1 MTDQDFDPDEELR
14 ISSEDGMAYSKLE
27 FIEYFG
33 DEVEWNTSE
42 VAHVILSNDASEEE
56 HNAAIAA
63 AEALEIKATAKDAEL
78 AVKKS
83 AKQAENERKERADE
97 VKRVAEVIAKKEAE
111 KMKRIQQQEEEAA
124 AKKKAKQAK
133 EQDDAALLVSKRKEE
148 EEAAEKKAKQAKE
161 QDDAALLVSKRKEE
175 EKMKRM
181 QQEEEEA
188 AKKKAKQDQEE
199 KKANEKQE
207 QLEKEEAERV
217 QKRKNTALAEEIEEA
232 ANAQKVIQEQL
243 RKKKAAEF
251 AEIRK
256 LDAALNAAKEKLEAD
271 EKVKKEEER
280 AKRKQKEA
288 KSAAKSAERAMKKAE
303 AAKISQRG
311 AMVKERDA
319 ALHAG
324 LEVEDHEVFQ
334 AKLKEMEEKDRK
346 EKEDRINKKE
356 EKRKR
361 KEKEKKQQET
371 PEMDENTALRSSAL
385 TSNSMRSPTLTSTRP
400 VPAFLSPRNNPLHQK
415 PQLPEYGKEYEMLQE
430 KESEFEIEAG
440 LTLRD
445 IARQME
451 SQREIEIESQNLR
464 LQYQIR
470 NCPPHYNHQKFE
482 ESYKDLMK
490 HQKDFKAT
498 LKWDKDPEK
507 KTCPVS
513 PRITSFYNP
522 SVKDSRKVPS
532 KPSFGH
538 EKNTIKTPNSA
549 HRKLKRGEAYKTK
562 RKKKVK
568 KLSAKA
574 MLESFIKSRASI
586 PPQLIT
592 DRTPVRDNNNV
603 SIVLEP
609 RSRKKEGV
617 ERLAERVKKK
627 ELK

>member
-1 MTDQDFDPDEELR
+1 MTDQDFDADEELR

-111 KMKRIQQQEEEAA
+111 KMKRIQQEEEEA

-161 QDDAALLVSKRKEE
+161 QDEAALLVSKRKEE
-175 EKMKRM
+175 E
-181 QQEEEEA
+181 QQQ
-188 AKKKAKQDQEE
+188 KQDQEE
-199 KKANEKQE
+199 KEANEKQD

-356 EKRKR
+356 AKRKR
-361 KEKEKKQQET
+361 KEKEKEQQET
-371 PEMDENTALRSSAL
+371 PEMDENTASSSSAL

-627 ELK
+627 

>member
-1 MTDQDFDPDEELR
+1 MTDQDFDADEELR

-63 AEALEIKATAKDAEL
+63 AEALEIKAKKNDEL

-83 AKQAENERKERADE
+83 AKEAENERKERAEE
-97 VKRVAEVIAKKEAE
+97 VKRVAEEVAKKEAE
-111 KMKRIQQQEEEAA
+111 KMKRIQQEEEEA

-148 EEAAEKKAKQAKE
+148 EAAEKKAKQAKE
-161 QDDAALLVSKRKEE
+161 QDEAALLVSKRKEE
-175 EKMKRM
+175 E
-181 QQEEEEA
+181 QQQ
-188 AKKKAKQDQEE
+188 KQDQEE
-199 KKANEKQE
+199 KEANEKQD

-356 EKRKR
+356 AKRKR
-361 KEKEKKQQET
+361 KEKEKEQQET
-371 PEMDENTALRSSAL
+371 PEMDENTASSSSAL

-627 ELK
+627 